1 MFELKEKFQSGFMA
15 MVKGEW
21 GLYSAPP
28 MLDQQHW
35 SHRDTLLLTAVAEEQ
50 QSYVLLCRQDPG
62 DSSFMP

>member
-1 MFELKEKFQSGFMA
+1 

-35 SHRDTLLLTAVAEEQ
+35 SHWDTLLLTAVAEEQ